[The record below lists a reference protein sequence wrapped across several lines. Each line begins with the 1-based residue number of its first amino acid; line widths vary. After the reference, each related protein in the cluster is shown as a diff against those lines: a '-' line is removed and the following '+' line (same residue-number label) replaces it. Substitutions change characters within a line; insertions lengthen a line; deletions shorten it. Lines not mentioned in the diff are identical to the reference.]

1 MGQRKTTPAKR
12 EHILQ
17 VAAHLIRE
25 HGIEHTTLAN
35 IAVMAGI
42 SKGTLYYYYSTKSD
56 LIFDIADRHMNN
68 MTDRIFRWLESSGS
82 GQSPRMVF
90 RMVLDTVM
98 HSRSRGHIHL
108 YLIQEALTE
117 NPSLRE
123 RFVVEYSR
131 WRGIIAE
138 GLNRVYGDNRD
149 YDVMAQVLL
158 TTLDGLMLQR
168 LIGGAGTITIDEL
181 ATFFESAGG
190 MRRDVA
196 DD

>member
-17 VAAHLIRE
+17 VAAQLIRDR
-25 HGIEHTTLAN
+25 GIEHTTLAN
-35 IAVMAGI
+35 IADAAGI

-68 MTDRIFRWLESSGS
+68 MTSRIFRWLESSGTV
-82 GQSPRMVF
+82 QSPRTVF

-117 NPSLRE
+117 NPSLRA
-123 RFVVEYSR
+123 RFVQEYRR
-131 WRGIIAE
+131 WRSIIEE
-138 GLNRVYGDNRD
+138 GLGRVYGDGHD
-149 YDVMAQVLL
+149 YQVMAQVLL
-158 TTLDGLMLQR
+158 TTLDGLVMQR
-168 LIGGAGTITIDEL
+168 LIGAGPIAIDEVAQFFETAGTMYREN
-181 ATFFESAGG
+181 EP
-190 MRRDVA
+190 V
-196 DD
+196 

>member
-17 VAAHLIRE
+17 VAAQLIRDR
-25 HGIEHTTLAN
+25 GIEHTTLAT
-35 IAVMAGI
+35 IADAAGI

-56 LIFDIADRHMNN
+56 LIFDIADRHMNR
-68 MTDRIFRWLESSGS
+68 MTERIFRWLESSGTAL
-82 GQSPRMVF
+82 SPKTVF

-123 RFVVEYSR
+123 RFIEEYHR
-131 WRGIIAE
+131 WRSIIGE
-138 GLNRVYGDNRD
+138 GLGRVYGGDRE
-149 YDVMAQVLL
+149 YTVMAQVLL
-158 TTLDGLMLQR
+158 TTLDGLILQR
-168 LIGGAGTITIDEL
+168 LLGAGTVPVDDV
-181 ATFFESAGG
+181 AAFFEQAGE
-190 MRRDVA
+190 MFREHTPD
-196 DD
+196 